1 VEESA
6 HYQHSTLRERIVE
19 HVFVGDALRTIWRRG
34 VVDVEVLRPEFDAH
48 GYDLVMARGPIV
60 RHIQFK
66 TGASRK
72 PVDVSVSQA
81 LAEKPSG
88 CVIWIRVAAD
98 LDMGPFFWF
107 GAAPGMPLPTIDGY
121 PNPLRA
127 THNKQGVRPLRKNHR
142 LIPREIFRQL
152 ANLDE
157 LLETLFGELQTKD
170 PQKVDHSG
178 SARRLSRPE
187 RSLPKSD

>member
-1 VEESA
+1 MEESA
-6 HYQHSTLRERIVE
+6 HYQYSILRERIVE
-19 HVFVGDALRTIWRRG
+19 HVFVGDALRTLWRRG
-34 VVDVEVLRPEFDAH
+34 VVDVEILRPEFDAH

-66 TGASRK
+66 TGTSPK
-72 PVDVSVSQA
+72 PADVSVSQT

-98 LDMGPFFWF
+98 LEMGPFFWF
-107 GAAPGMPLPTIDGY
+107 GAAPGMPLPAIDGY

-127 THNKQGVRPLRKNHR
+127 THNKEGVRPFRKNHR
-142 LIPREIFRQL
+142 LVPGEIFRQL

-157 LLETLFGELQTKD
+157 LLKTLFGNLQTKESQCD
-170 PQKVDHSG
+170 
-178 SARRLSRPE
+178 
-187 RSLPKSD
+187 